1 MIHAFMS
8 LVLTLAPAQPSAQPA
23 ATPANDAAK
32 PALATEPKPDAAPV
46 AEVVIAGKKVEPFK
60 QEIPG
65 AAFSVEMV
73 PIPGDEKKKIAP
85 FYMARLET
93 VWDAYDAFVFAKDDD
108 AGLPP
113 LGADVMTRPS
123 RPYIPPDSGFGHA
136 GYAVICPTFRSVTE
150 YCKWLSARTGRA
162 FRLATEAEW
171 EHAAA
176 AGSEKTYHFGEDAAS
191 LKEYAWFKD
200 NSDESPHPPG
210 KKKPNAWGLFDMHG
224 NVSEWV
230 TAQDTKKIGGV
241 AKGGSWDSEAAEV
254 STKSRAEYDVKWQKI
269 DPQIPKSRWWMSD
282 GQHVGFRLVADMDPK
297 TGAPAETKKAG
308 DATPAPA
315 AAPTTS
321 PTTAPGTPP
330 ASATPAT
337 AK

>member
-1 MIHAFMS
+1 MTPA
-8 LVLTLAPAQPSAQPA
+8 LLLALSFLSAAQPA
-23 ATPANDAAK
+23 ATSPPSTPEAK
-32 PALATEPKPDAAPV
+32 PAPKAEPAPI
-46 AEVVIAGKKVEPFK
+46 AEVTVNGQKVGAFK

-65 AAFSVEMV
+65 AAFAVEMV
-73 PIPGDEKKKIAP
+73 PIPGDEKKAIAP

-93 VWDAYDAFVFAKDDD
+93 VWDAYDTFVFAKDED

-150 YCKWLSARTGRA
+150 YCKWLSARTGRQ

-176 AGSEKTYHFGEDAAS
+176 AGSTTTYHFGDDAKS
-191 LKEYAWFKD
+191 LGDYAWFKD

-210 KKKPNAWGLFDMHG
+210 SKKPNAWGLFDMHG

-230 TAQDTKKIGGV
+230 TAADTKKVGGV
-241 AKGGSWDSEAAEV
+241 AKGGSWESEASDV
-254 STKSRAEYDVKWQKI
+254 SSKSRAEYDIKWQKI
-269 DPQIPKSRWWMSD
+269 DPQIPKSKWWMSD
-282 GQHVGFRLVADMDPK
+282 GQHVGFRLVAEMDPK
-297 TGAPAETKKAG
+297 TGAPLETAKKQQE
-308 DATPAPA
+308 TPAATAKPA
-315 AAPTTS
+315 E
-321 PTTAPGTPP
+321 P
-330 ASATPAT
+330 ASAPAR
-337 AK
+337 